1 MQIGQFEISEP
12 VPELKNTV
20 AFAMLKPWID
30 VGRVGSLAL
39 NKLERH
45 FAAKELTGWSCRE
58 MREYFQFPTQ

>member
-30 VGRVGSLAL
+30 VGRVVA
-39 NKLERH
+39 
-45 FAAKELTGWSCRE
+45 
-58 MREYFQFPTQ
+58 